1 MPAEGEAR
9 GASNRFRKA
18 AVSTHSERNTPKS
31 LAASPQMTGVQAA
44 L

>member
-9 GASNRFRKA
+9 GASNRFCKEA
-18 AVSTHSERNTPKS
+18 SSTESERNTPKWPRE
-31 LAASPQMTGVQAA
+31 LPQMTGVQAV

>member
-9 GASNRFRKA
+9 GASNRFCKEA
-18 AVSTHSERNTPKS
+18 SSTDSERNTPKS
-31 LAASPQMTGVQAA
+31 RAGLPQMTGAHVV